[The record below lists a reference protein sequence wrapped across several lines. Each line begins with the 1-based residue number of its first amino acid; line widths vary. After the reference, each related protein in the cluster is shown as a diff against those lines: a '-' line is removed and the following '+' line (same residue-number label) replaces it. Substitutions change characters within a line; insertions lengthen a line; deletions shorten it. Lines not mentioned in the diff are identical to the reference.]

1 MDCTG
6 LRPTALA
13 TLPCRAGNKQGSR
26 AFCGPPN
33 LVRSSAG
40 CERGHGLSRPVASRA
55 HFCRVMLVPR
65 RGSRVGAK
73 HSHQLPEAAG
83 ETLRRLCWHCDL
95 WLANIS
101 AWCTQPALRHAQHP
115 AINRVRLECSSI
127 LKRARPNLACPPAYN
142 LKGPPA
148 DITRP
153 GGGAHGHPHV
163 STSHG
168 APRGTGSGTLTAP
181 APFLAI
187 HTFGR
192 QIGTRKRPAK
202 IPREG
207 GPRQGARSLRSV
219 SSTRCPK
226 PRPTDMPWPPAA
238 SPI

>member
-1 MDCTG
+1 MLCKIPKSGIVDCTG

-33 LVRSSAG
+33 SVRSSAG
-40 CERGHGLSRPVASRA
+40 CERGHGRSRLVASRA

-73 HSHQLPEAAG
+73 HSPQLPEAAG

-95 WLANIS
+95 WPAKIS

-142 LKGPPA
+142 LKGPLRISHDQAVVHTATP
-148 DITRP
+148 
-153 GGGAHGHPHV
+153 
-163 STSHG
+163 TS
-168 APRGTGSGTLTAP
+168 APRVARPEGPAP
-181 APFLAI
+181 A
-187 HTFGR
+187 R
-192 QIGTRKRPAK
+192 
-202 IPREG
+202 
-207 GPRQGARSLRSV
+207 
-219 SSTRCPK
+219 
-226 PRPTDMPWPPAA
+226 
-238 SPI
+238 